1 MKYITAA
8 ALTAAL
14 LTPYLN
20 GVEAGQRNTLKG
32 SKSALL
38 EQNRKA
44 NEDDLSRVTY
54 ADMEKF
60 KQAGLLVHIP
70 RSARNYFVDSGLP
83 DNRAYTRPWTRLFL
97 ERYSSQVRDEC
108 GRLEIQSAVRPV

>member
-83 DNRAYTRPWTRLFL
+83 DNRAYNRHQ
-97 ERYSSQVRDEC
+97 YSDLP
-108 GRLEIQSAVRPV
+108 GRGYIRSSARCVVCNKLTPE